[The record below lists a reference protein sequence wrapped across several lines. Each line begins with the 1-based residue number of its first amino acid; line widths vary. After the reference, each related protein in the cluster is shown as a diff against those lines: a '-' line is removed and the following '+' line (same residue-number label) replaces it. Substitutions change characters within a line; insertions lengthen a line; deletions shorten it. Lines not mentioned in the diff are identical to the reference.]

1 MDLRMQFQVI
11 SEVAL
16 AMLLGGLVGLER
28 ELADKPSGL
37 RTHMIVAGA
46 AALLVGL
53 GDALLGRFN
62 ASVDVGI
69 RTDPIRIVEA
79 IIAGVSFLG
88 AGTIFR
94 RSKGEQVEGITTAAS
109 LLLVSAIGISVALR
123 QHVLAVGVTVLAL
136 TVLRGVNLIE
146 RWLDGRKSS

>member
-1 MDLRMQFQVI
+1 MQFQVI

-94 RSKGEQVEGITTAAS
+94 RGKGEQVEGITTAAS